1 MLNLKMRGTLLDST
15 DHMIFQ
21 LIIHCLDI
29 HYCWSKLIFE
39 SGIKIYFTLEHI
51 VSQQQNI
58 SHVDWWTLQLQSP
71 TFVLYDVTV
80 VSDDDVSIVSLT
92 DRLSDECK
100 HIQIMIAIKNVFG
113 PLCLILFVPQNPI
126 INRIQIFSL

>member
-58 SHVDWWTLQLQSP
+58 SHVD
-71 TFVLYDVTV
+71 
-80 VSDDDVSIVSLT
+80 
-92 DRLSDECK
+92 
-100 HIQIMIAIKNVFG
+100 
-113 PLCLILFVPQNPI
+113 
-126 INRIQIFSL
+126 